1 MSFPSEPVNEGKP
14 GSPVA
19 DDAFTRLAL
28 FGATGHIGAAIL
40 DALLEPSF
48 GGYEPHVKVFLRD
61 ETFSDKA
68 DSIRKHPRVELV
80 RADFDDVQVMADKLK
95 GTEAVVSAL
104 NGPGIPAQ
112 DRILDAAAQAG
123 VKRYLPSEYGSEH
136 PWRKPGETWPRF
148 HPYFDVKAQHKEY
161 MWLHPAM
168 VSGQMSYT
176 IVGVGD
182 LYDQP
187 TETYWTAWAREDI
200 PDEYVFPIVG
210 DPHSKYEV
218 TRIADMAQYITALLA
233 RPSTSKDKILNF
245 VSDVVSQQKIADM
258 LASTSGRPVKP
269 DYVSIDEAHGYIDRP
284 ETIPDRAKETRF
296 APEFWYIVRLQQGTN
311 KFRRHPSLIQNSLY
325 PYIKKTPMSEW
336 LAETVGARAI
346 QA

>member
-123 VKRYLPSEYGSEH
+123 ELSLG
-136 PWRKPGETWPRF
+136 
-148 HPYFDVKAQHKEY
+148 
-161 MWLHPAM
+161 
-168 VSGQMSYT
+168 
-176 IVGVGD
+176 
-182 LYDQP
+182 
-187 TETYWTAWAREDI
+187 
-200 PDEYVFPIVG
+200 
-210 DPHSKYEV
+210 
-218 TRIADMAQYITALLA
+218 LL
-233 RPSTSKDKILNF
+233 
-245 VSDVVSQQKIADM
+245 
-258 LASTSGRPVKP
+258 
-269 DYVSIDEAHGYIDRP
+269 
-284 ETIPDRAKETRF
+284 
-296 APEFWYIVRLQQGTN
+296 
-311 KFRRHPSLIQNSLY
+311 SL
-325 PYIKKTPMSEW
+325 
-336 LAETVGARAI
+336 
-346 QA
+346 

>member
-1 MSFPSEPVNEGKP
+1 MSDFTSFEPFHNAG
-14 GSPVA
+14 PVES
-19 DDAFTRLAL
+19 DAFTRIAL
-28 FGATGHIGAAIL
+28 FGATGQIGAAIL
-40 DALLEPSF
+40 DALLDPSF
-48 GGYEPHVKVFLRD
+48 EGYEPRVKVFLRNESYD
-61 ETFSDKA
+61 ANAESV
-68 DSIRKHPRVELV
+68 RKHPRVELV
-80 RADFDDVQVMADKLK
+80 RAELDDVRDLAEKLQ
-95 GTEAVVSAL
+95 GTEAVVSAV
-104 NGPGIPAQ
+104 NGPGIPLQ

-182 LYDQP
+182 FYDQP
-187 TETYWTAWAREDI
+187 TEKYWTAWAREDL

-210 DPHSKYEV
+210 DPQSKYEV
-218 TRIADMAQYITALLA
+218 TRITDMAHFIAALLA

-245 VSDVVSQQKIADM
+245 VSDVVSQQGIADL
-258 LASTSGRPVKP
+258 LASVSGRPVKP
-269 DYVSIDEAHGYIDRP
+269 DYVSVDEAHNLIDKP
-284 ETIPDRAKETRF
+284 DSIPDRARETRF

-311 KFRRHPSLIQNSLY
+311 KFRRHPSLVHNSLY

-336 LAETVGARAI
+336 LADTVGNRALKE
-346 QA
+346 